1 MDTKSFHGRT
11 KGGCSSDSEDVN
23 LVRAIVRRS
32 GSQND
37 VWGALTVGG
46 QESMKCHC
54 CVPECLTG
62 WSWLTRR
69 TQTQKSSVSHSS
81 ASVPHRTVINVRHNQ
96 THRNIYNQLHKQ
108 TSPCIHAYPWNLM
121 MYILKETSRLP
132 KSRMNYF
139 FLQKNESHATES
151 WMTRFIFIV
160 L

>member
-1 MDTKSFHGRT
+1 MDIKSFHGRK

-46 QESMKCHC
+46 QESIKCHC

-62 WSWLTRR
+62 WLWLTRR
-69 TQTQKSSVSHSS
+69 PQTQKSSVSHSS

-108 TSPCIHAYPWNLM
+108 ISPCIHAYPWNLM
-121 MYILKETSRLP
+121 MYILKGTSRLP

-139 FLQKNESHATES
+139 FLQKNESHAVES
-151 WMTRFIFIV
+151 WMTLFIFSV